1 MSAEAVNLLGLPR
14 KDLEGFFSSLD
25 EKPFRARQLM
35 RWVYRDSVLHPE
47 EMTDLSQGLRTR
59 LAEQVCFDLP
69 EVGRMQRSTDGTIKW
84 LVNVG
89 GGQDVETVFI
99 PEANRGT
106 LCVSSQVGCAM
117 DCPFCATGRQGFNRN
132 LSAAEIIGQVVI
144 AQQQLD
150 EDALQDPGQE
160 PKRVTNVV
168 FMGMGEPLANFRELA
183 RACDVLTDDLGF
195 ALSRRRVTVSTSGLV
210 PQIRKLSGIS
220 NVALA
225 ISLHASN
232 NELRN
237 ELVPINRRHPI
248 EELLQA
254 CWDYARDTNAKAI
267 TFEYIMLKGVNDS
280 LDDARDLARL
290 LRGHPAKVNLI
301 PFNPVPEIVYD
312 RTEQPV
318 IDAFRK
324 VLLDQGII
332 AVTRRPRG
340 DDIDAACGQLAG
352 KLDNRVRVP
361 LAKKLVHTVPQ
372 N

>member
-1 MSAEAVNLLGLPR
+1 MSAEPVNLLGLPR
-14 KDLEGFFSSLD
+14 KDLEGFFAD
-25 EKPFRARQLM
+25 MNEKPFRARQVM
-35 RWVYRDSVLHPE
+35 RWVYQNDVLEPE
-47 EMTDLSQGLRTR
+47 GMTDLSQKLRDS
-59 LAEQVCFDLP
+59 LEGHVEFALP
-69 EVGRMQRSTDGTIKW
+69 PVSKMQRSTDGTIKW
-84 LVNVG
+84 AIDVG
-89 GGQDVETVFI
+89 NGQDIETVFI
-99 PEANRGT
+99 PEKSRGT

-144 AQQQLD
+144 AQRQLD
-150 EDALQDPGQE
+150 QDGKDQ
-160 PKRVTNVV
+160 RVTNVV
-168 FMGMGEPLANFRELA
+168 FMGMGEPLANIRELT
-183 RACDVLTDDLGF
+183 RVCDVLTDDLGF

-210 PQIRKLSGIS
+210 PQIRKLSQSS

-225 ISLHASN
+225 ISLHAAN

-248 EELLQA
+248 EELLDA

-267 TFEYIMLKGVNDS
+267 TFEYIMLKDVNDS
-280 LDDARDLARL
+280 LQDARDLARL
-290 LRGHPAKVNLI
+290 LKGRPAKVNLI
-301 PFNPVPEIVYD
+301 PFNPVDGIIYD
-312 RTEQPV
+312 RTEQSV

-352 KLDNRVRVP
+352 QLDNKVRVP
-361 LAKKLVHTVPQ
+361 LAKKLVHMVKQ
-372 N
+372 A